1 MINPPVLKPDSND
14 RGIIRFGLIVLTM
27 VFLLGGGWM
36 ALAPLS
42 GAVVSIGT
50 VSADMNKK
58 TVQHLEGG
66 IVEELLV
73 KDGDCV
79 KEGQTLLKF
88 QNTNAA
94 AQLDIFKKQYL
105 ENLMVEA
112 RIESQIAGLDH
123 MKLSEELKLL
133 QNVPEFAEVYST
145 HKQVFELKQKML
157 KNDEEITEQRI
168 AQLKKY
174 IEGVSSVIQS
184 RTTRLKSIQEEIG
197 EWKVLFAEQLV
208 DKLKMRELMRDQ
220 ATLEGDIAN
229 AKADIA
235 KSEEQISE
243 LRSQLLARKKDF
255 QDKAYTDLVT
265 AKNEIAGL
273 KSKIVAAADTTQR
286 LVVNAPIAGCVV
298 GMEIHTVGGVV
309 QAGKPILDIVP
320 ENSQLIVVTRLQT
333 KDIDRV
339 HNGLFADIRFSA
351 FDTRH
356 TQVIEGT
363 VINVSADS
371 FIDQKTGVPYYEA
384 KVALTP
390 KGFEQVKQY
399 NFNLMAGMPAEV
411 MIKTD
416 ERTLLNYLVKPLL
429 DMFSRSFNER

>member
-1 MINPPVLKPDSND
+1 MEEIVKPQSND
-14 RGIIRFGLIVLTM
+14 RAIIKFGIFVIVL
-27 VFLLGGGWM
+27 VFIIFGSWM
-36 ALAPLS
+36 ALAPLA
-42 GAVVSIGT
+42 GAVVSVGN

-58 TVQHLEGG
+58 TIQHLEGG

-88 QNTNAA
+88 QNTNAS

-105 ENLMVEA
+105 ENLMVES
-112 RIESQIAGLDH
+112 RIESQIVGIDH
-123 MKLSEELKLL
+123 IKFSDELKQLETWS
-133 QNVPEFAEVYST
+133 NFAEVYTT

-197 EWKVLFAEQLV
+197 EWKALFAEQLV

-273 KSKIVAAADTTQR
+273 KSKIVAAEDTTQR

-309 QAGKPILDIVP
+309 QPGKPILDIVP

-339 HNGLFADIRFSA
+339 HNGLLADIRFSA

-363 VINVSADS
+363 VVNVSADS
-371 FIDQKTGVPYYEA
+371 FMDQKTGVPYYEA

-390 KGFEQVKQY
+390 KGFSQVKEY

-416 ERTLLNYLVKPLL
+416 ERTLLNYLVKPFL